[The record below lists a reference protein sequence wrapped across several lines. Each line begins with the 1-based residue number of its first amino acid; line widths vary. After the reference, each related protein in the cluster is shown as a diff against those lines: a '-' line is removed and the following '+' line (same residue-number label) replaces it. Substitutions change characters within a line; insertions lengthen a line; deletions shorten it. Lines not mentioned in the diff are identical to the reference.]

1 LTGVGVTI
9 LSTVEVNES
18 FTEFPF
24 STYSISFLT
33 DDIIR
38 LRYVCID
45 GQLRKIMVVIKM
57 RGGNHS
63 KDIREYEITSKG
75 VVIMGARLTDYQGLI
90 TGIPEHLNRSG
101 NNQESSHKS
110 KAKTKS

>member
-1 LTGVGVTI
+1 VD
-9 LSTVEVNES
+9 ES

-38 LRYVCID
+38 LRYVSLE

-63 KDIREYEITSKG
+63 KDVREYEITSERG
-75 VVIMGARLTDYQGLI
+75 IVVGERLQDYQRLI
-90 TGIPEHLNRSG
+90 TGIPERLVRSSQKEEPTRG
-101 NNQESSHKS
+101 LHAKRKS
-110 KAKTKS
+110 